1 PQVALGDF
9 RHSRQEIEALAIVK
23 MKELCRMY
31 SKRDQ
36 QERDT
41 WRAVAQDVWETVGI
55 GEERGEAGEEGG
67 GEGGGV
73 YDLKAHIDKLTDVL
87 QEVKL
92 QNNMKD
98 EEIRALRDRMV
109 RMENTL
115 PSGQDDGMDDDDDEE
130 GDEGGEEGEGGEGGA
145 PKEVRVTR
153 LMEEDAAF
161 RRGRL
166 RWLKQEQARLLNL
179 QQQSITKKLRQNSQA
194 SGLTPSLAPS
204 LTPGPT
210 PLTPVHLPG
219 TGRFIPPQDC
229 KLKFPFKSN
238 PHHRLSWGP
247 ATAAMLGLA
256 GEEGGGE
263 EGGEGQGG
271 GKGTGSP
278 PPPMMPPP
286 PGQSAPLLPL
296 PFQMPP
302 PRMRTPSPHRAWQQR
317 NQGNG
322 NQGNPHFFQQH
333 QQRYRRNSLD
343 SSTHGNS
350 RHGNHNNNGN
360 HGGGGGGVGSG
371 HQGRPRYRRG
381 SQSPGAEPREQYQQR
396 GGGAAG
402 WGGAAAAVPPVLQ
415 QPQPPLPQP
424 PHAQRPLPQPPHPQR
439 PLPALPKPSLPL
451 AAPPLSPSGGARGAR
466 GAGGAGGPRLGL
478 QHPPSHEEA
487 VQRPR
492 SEKQGDACVTYDL

>member
-1 PQVALGDF
+1 
-9 RHSRQEIEALAIVK
+9 
-23 MKELCRMY
+23 M
-31 SKRDQ
+31 
-36 QERDT
+36 
-41 WRAVAQDVWETVGI
+41 
-55 GEERGEAGEEGG
+55 
-67 GEGGGV
+67 
-73 YDLKAHIDKLTDVL
+73 
-87 QEVKL
+87 
-92 QNNMKD
+92 
-98 EEIRALRDRMV
+98 
-109 RMENTL
+109 
-115 PSGQDDGMDDDDDEE
+115 
-130 GDEGGEEGEGGEGGA
+130 GEEGEEGEEEEEEGGA

-194 SGLTPSLAPS
+194 SGLTPSLIPG
-204 LTPGPT
+204 LTPGPI

-247 ATAAMLGLA
+247 ATAAMLGLT

-263 EGGEGQGG
+263 EGGEGG

-333 QQRYRRNSLD
+333 QQRSRRNSLD

-360 HGGGGGGVGSG
+360 HGSGGGGVVSG
-371 HQGRPRYRRG
+371 QQGRPRYRRG
-381 SQSPGAEPREQYQQR
+381 SPSPGAEPREQYQQR
-396 GGGAAG
+396 GGSLAGAG
-402 WGGAAAAVPPVLQ
+402 WGPPGK
-415 QPQPPLPQP
+415 PGCT
-424 PHAQRPLPQPPHPQR
+424 QRP
-439 PLPALPKPSLPL
+439 PA
-451 AAPPLSPSGGARGAR
+451 SPTRC
-466 GAGGAGGPRLGL
+466 GPR
-478 QHPPSHEEA
+478 P
-487 VQRPR
+487 
-492 SEKQGDACVTYDL
+492 